1 MSDLPNIDSDP
12 SPVERKLLGILFP
25 NLGHDAEE
33 SRDLHGQRSSHV
45 WNVSSHVTSSNS
57 ASRFEPPPTSWATLE
72 RSLSA
77 LNQGDI
83 SPESRALIN
92 SIIDPSANLPSY
104 PVEEVRMLVIL
115 HQSQRALVDAQQ
127 THAKATFITEVWM
140 EPL

>member
-1 MSDLPNIDSDP
+1 
-12 SPVERKLLGILFP
+12 VERKLLGILFP

-115 HQSQRALVDAQQ
+115 HRLNVHWW
-127 THAKATFITEVWM
+127 TPNRLTPR
-140 EPL
+140 PLSSPRLDGTPLSIVFLNI